1 MGFDKFPLVSN
12 DGVALAVRDAFA
24 SGRLPHAI
32 IIEGEQGTGRHTLAK
47 YIAAGAVCPNESV
60 PCGECK
66 SCHIAEV
73 GSHPDIMVVS
83 AEDGKKSISVDT
95 VRKLRTEA
103 YLKPNISERRVF
115 IIDPADAM
123 SDISQNALLKV
134 LEEPP
139 KSAMFILIVSRIS
152 ALLATVRSRCVTFTL
167 SSVPKEQAIEYIL
180 ERFDYERSAIEDA
193 VNAAGGNIGRALSS
207 LVGDTKL
214 FKDAKE
220 LLNLALKKDK
230 YGMLCVFKQYEKD
243 RVQATEL
250 LNSFKM
256 QICEKMSE
264 QILCESQENAAF
276 LSRLFDLVCDA
287 EKRMALNINLSLLFT
302 GFCSTIR

>member
-1 MGFDKFPLVSN
+1 MGFDKFPLISN
-12 DGVALAVRDAFA
+12 DGVAKAVRDAFV

-47 YIAAGAVCPNESV
+47 YIAAGAVCPNENV

-167 SSVPKEQAIEYIL
+167 SSVPKEQAKEYIL
-180 ERFDYERSAIEDA
+180 EKFDYEKSAVEDA
-193 VNAAGGNIGRALSS
+193 VNAAGGNIGRAISS
-207 LVGDTKL
+207 LGGDTKL

-220 LLNLALKKDK
+220 LLNLAILKDK
-230 YGMLCVFKQYEKD
+230 YGMLCVFRQYEKD

-250 LNSFKM
+250 LRSFKM
-256 QICEKMSE
+256 QICERMSE
-264 QILCESQENAAF
+264 QILLESQENAAF

-287 EKRMALNINLSLLFT
+287 EKKMALNINLSLLFT
-302 GFCSTIR
+302 GFCSTLR

>member
-1 MGFDKFPLVSN
+1 MGFDKFPLISN
-12 DGVALAVRDAFA
+12 DGVANAVRDAFT

-47 YIAAGAVCPNESV
+47 YIAAGAVCPNENV

-66 SCHIAEV
+66 SCHISEV

-167 SSVPKEQAIEYIL
+167 SSVPKEQAKEYIL
-180 ERFDYERSAIEDA
+180 EKFDYEKSAVEDA
-193 VNAAGGNIGRALSS
+193 VNAAGGNIGRLQHRQTDS
-207 LVGDTKL
+207 
-214 FKDAKE
+214 
-220 LLNLALKKDK
+220 
-230 YGMLCVFKQYEKD
+230 
-243 RVQATEL
+243 
-250 LNSFKM
+250 
-256 QICEKMSE
+256 
-264 QILCESQENAAF
+264 
-276 LSRLFDLVCDA
+276 
-287 EKRMALNINLSLLFT
+287 
-302 GFCSTIR
+302 

>member
-1 MGFDKFPLVSN
+1 MGFDKFPLISN
-12 DGVALAVRDAFA
+12 DGVAKAVRDAFT

-47 YIAAGAVCPNESV
+47 YIAAGAVCPNENV

-167 SSVPKEQAIEYIL
+167 SSVPKEQAKEYIL
-180 ERFDYERSAIEDA
+180 EKFDYEKSAVEDA
-193 VNAAGGNIGRALSS
+193 VNAAGGNIGRAISS
-207 LVGDTKL
+207 LGGDTKL

-220 LLNLALKKDK
+220 LLNLAILKDK
-230 YGMLCVFKQYEKD
+230 YGMLCVFRQYEKD
-243 RVQATEL
+243 RVQAAEL
-250 LNSFKM
+250 LNNFKM
-256 QICEKMSE
+256 QICERMSE
-264 QILCESQENAAF
+264 QILLESQENAAF
-276 LSRLFDLVCDA
+276 LSRIFDLVCDA

-302 GFCSTIR
+302 GFCSTLR